1 MVKRFL
7 TQNTCSTPL
16 FRQSVVFLEPP
27 SPGKHDLRLTTSVL
41 NPTTPSYNHA
51 AEVVYHLDVK

>member
-7 TQNTCSTPL
+7 NSEHFISPL

-51 AEVVYHLDVK
+51 AEVMYHLDVK